1 MIYIFFDMHPLMAL
15 FLGIVQGLTEFLPI
29 SSSGHLTLLEYYFK
43 TPGGGLSFDILLHL
57 GTLAALLTYFGKD
70 WLAMANSIV
79 RPSHY
84 NRLDRRLFICLVV
97 ASIPGALAGVFL
109 EHQAETIFR
118 QPARIA
124 LLLGSVGILLVVAE
138 RLSKH
143 DRPLTNLHL
152 GDALLI
158 GLSQALAIMPGVSRS
173 GITMTCALFLGFNR
187 ESSAR
192 FSFLLATP
200 IIAGAG
206 LHHLPKWFKAPP
218 EDLSLLAAAVGFL
231 AALISSYLTI
241 KYLLRYLRTH
251 TFLVF
256 ALYRLVLASVVLGL
270 TLWQFKP

>member
-1 MIYIFFDMHPLMAL
+1 MHPLMAV

-29 SSSGHLTLLEYYFK
+29 SSSGHLALLEHYFK
-43 TPGGGLSFDILLHL
+43 SPGGGLSFDILLHV
-57 GTLAALLTYFGKD
+57 GTLLALLSYFARD
-70 WLAMANSIV
+70 WLAMALAIV
-79 RPSHY
+79 KPTPF

-118 QPARIA
+118 EPARIA
-124 LLLGSVGILLVVAE
+124 LLLGSVGILLILAE
-138 RLSKH
+138 RLARH

-173 GITMTCALFLGFNR
+173 GITMTCALFLGFTR
-187 ESSAR
+187 ETSAR

-206 LHHLPKWFKAPP
+206 LFHLRKWFKAPP
-218 EDLSLLAAAVGFL
+218 EDLSVLAGALGFL
-231 AALISSYLTI
+231 AAVVSSYLTI
-241 KYLLRYLRTH
+241 KFLLRFLRRH
-251 TFLVF
+251 TFLPF
-256 ALYRLVLASVVLGL
+256 ALYRLLLASVVLGL
-270 TLWQFKP
+270 TLLKIS